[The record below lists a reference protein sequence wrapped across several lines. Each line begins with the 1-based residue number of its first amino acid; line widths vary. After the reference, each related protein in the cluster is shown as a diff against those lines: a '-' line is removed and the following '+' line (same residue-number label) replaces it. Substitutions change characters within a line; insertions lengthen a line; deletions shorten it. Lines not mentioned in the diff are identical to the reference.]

1 MKRSS
6 EKFRDYT
13 ELVAELSFWI
23 RQYGKTL
30 SDVGG
35 GDSRVGIDNIQ
46 DAALGFI
53 DADKNIGVEWD
64 GEWIECVQDYAYTV
78 VKRLID
84 KETVPYFNL
93 ARGIIL
99 THVPRIT
106 LI

>member
-13 ELVAELSFWI
+13 EIVVELSFLI
-23 RQYGKTL
+23 KQQGKTL

-46 DAALGFI
+46 DAALGFV

-64 GEWIECVQDYAYTV
+64 GEWIECVQDYARSV
-78 VKRLID
+78 VRRWRDGDI
-84 KETVPYFNL
+84 VPYFNL

-106 LI
+106 LT